1 MVSGGIEVIQVIQFA
16 YCSVSDPEKIW
27 GLRLGSTLVVWSTFL
42 NTKIILLIYIILHTF
57 SHFRIQGSSLF
68 TW

>member
-27 GLRLGSTLVVWSTFL
+27 GLRLGSTLV
-42 NTKIILLIYIILHTF
+42 I
-57 SHFRIQGSSLF
+57 
-68 TW
+68 